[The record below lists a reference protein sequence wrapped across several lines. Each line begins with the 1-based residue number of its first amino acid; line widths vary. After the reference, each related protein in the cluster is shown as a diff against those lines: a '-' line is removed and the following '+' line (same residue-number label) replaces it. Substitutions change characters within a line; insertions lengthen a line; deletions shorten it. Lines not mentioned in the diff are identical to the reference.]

1 MYLITGAG
9 GGVGGVSPL
18 VVERLT
24 GRGEPVRAL
33 VHHDDA
39 RADRL
44 RELGAEVVVGDLTR
58 PQEVADAMAG
68 VSRIFFS
75 MSVSPDYLEAT
86 AVVCAVARESGGLE
100 VIVNMSQMTVSQM
113 TLTSTEESRQHR
125 LHWLAEH
132 VMNWSGVPVIH
143 IRPTVFLDNPL
154 FTFLAMQ
161 SIRERGVLALPF
173 GTGRTSPV
181 AATDVARVVSTVL
194 LDPAERI
201 GDVYEL
207 TGPATLDIDG
217 LAGQYARALHR
228 PVAGSDVPHDV
239 WLEHVLKPV
248 GLPAHTQ
255 QHIATMARL
264 HRADRYNRATDDVE
278 RVTGQPAETVE
289 HYIGGHPELFSLAPS

>member
-1 MYLITGAG
+1 
-9 GGVGGVSPL
+9 
-18 VVERLT
+18 
-24 GRGEPVRAL
+24 
-33 VHHDDA
+33 
-39 RADRL
+39 
-44 RELGAEVVVGDLTR
+44 
-58 PQEVADAMAG
+58 
-68 VSRIFFS
+68 
-75 MSVSPDYLEAT
+75 
-86 AVVCAVARESGGLE
+86 
-100 VIVNMSQMTVSQM
+100 
-113 TLTSTEESRQHR
+113 
-125 LHWLAEH
+125 
-132 VMNWSGVPVIH
+132 MNWSGVPVID

-217 LAGQYARALHR
+217 FAGQYARALHR
-228 PVAGSDVPHDV
+228 PVAGSDVPHYV

-255 QHIATMARL
+255 QHIATMAQL
-264 HRADRYNRATDDVE
+264 HRADRYNRATDDDE

-289 HYIGGHPELFSLAPS
+289 HYIGGHPELFSLAPA